1 VSEEQSVQVK
11 NQAGI
16 QRPPVLME
24 QVVLGVAIAGQFLFA
39 SVAQQPAR
47 QYGQR
52 TVEFDK
58 SMSNLNELIN

>member
-1 VSEEQSVQVK
+1 VNEEQSVQVK

-39 SVAQQPAR
+39 PVA
-47 QYGQR
+47 
-52 TVEFDK
+52 
-58 SMSNLNELIN
+58 